1 MNARRAEDISS
12 LAVKL
17 YHPTQVTGI
26 VYFEIVDGESS
37 ERILTAIRGVP
48 KGRPE
53 NTSSGNRGGEDNVVR
68 RLGPSGFYS
77 GFITTA
83 MPAAFSQKAL
93 ENSGVLVQ
101 CPSALFTSED
111 TECLPLN
118 TLFLRFVLFGLG
130 SYIEMRPCHTIGKF
144 FEERRRRNCACFATA
159 DILYVGYIRLDLFR
173 IFLVKW

>member
-12 LAVKL
+12 LAGKL

-111 TECLPLN
+111 TECLPL
-118 TLFLRFVLFGLG
+118 
-130 SYIEMRPCHTIGKF
+130 
-144 FEERRRRNCACFATA
+144 
-159 DILYVGYIRLDLFR
+159 
-173 IFLVKW
+173 